1 MENPSLRV
9 SGHGSSMN
17 RTFIVEECAEVEFGQ
32 WAMDEVTSER
42 AYIDDERSCFCTTT
56 SILGSPDRSQVAK

>member
-17 RTFIVEECAEVEFGQ
+17 RTFIVEDCAEDDFGH
-32 WAMDEVTSER
+32 WATDEVTGEQG
-42 AYIDDERSCFCTTT
+42 YIDDDRSCFSTW
-56 SILGSPDRSQVAK
+56 DDN